1 MAITLRALDTTKG
14 LTEQQTAIRQ
24 TEELGFRILSLTTG
38 RLGGGKANL
47 ATFVQQAGAP
57 TKAIMLQVIDGV
69 LDQDAQE
76 AALNTAGS
84 QLVCFGSLH
93 VDGVPQNVAAWRV

>member
-47 ATFVQQAGAP
+47 ATFVQQAGEIGRA
-57 TKAIMLQVIDGV
+57 
-69 LDQDAQE
+69 
-76 AALNTAGS
+76 
-84 QLVCFGSLH
+84 H
-93 VDGVPQNVAAWRV
+93 V